1 MLPAI
6 RSAVASVSKD
16 APVFGVQTMKQM
28 LADSGS
34 LRRFDLLLLGTFA
47 ALALALAM
55 VGVYG
60 VIAYWVSQRTRE
72 IGIRMAMGARSAD
85 VLRLVLLRGLQI
97 GTIGVGL
104 GVAGAL
110 ALSRLMST
118 LLYGVSP
125 ADPFTFAMVSMMM
138 ALIVLVA
145 CFVPARRATRVDPMV
160 ALRYE

>member
-1 MLPAI
+1 
-6 RSAVASVSKD
+6 
-16 APVFGVQTMKQM
+16 
-28 LADSGS
+28 
-34 LRRFDLLLLGTFA
+34 LLLGTFA

-72 IGIRMAMGARSAD
+72 IGIRMAMGARRAD
-85 VLRLVLLRGLQI
+85 VLRLVLLRGLKI
-97 GTIGVGL
+97 GTIGVAL

-145 CFVPARRATRVDPMV
+145 CFVPAQRATRVDPMV